1 MYVPLR
7 VHASEPQAQEFQYTY
22 TLFIPSAAVSL
33 IQFLICSEESI
44 QLFLLLFHNCSF
56 STFLNC
62 NVGRYLCF
70 LKVLSDRI
78 KMSLSI

>member
-1 MYVPLR
+1 MASLYVPLH

-22 TLFIPSAAVSL
+22 TLFIPSAVVSL

-62 NVGRYLCF
+62 NVDICVF
-70 LKVLSDRI
+70 LSDRI